1 MEQISIQDA
10 LQHAGRADAATR
22 YYKGRHARSAVK
34 QEQRQK
40 VADFILAHFA
50 DNPYAYLHCLSMPGE
65 GWTFENLL
73 LAAHPKSQFVGIE
86 RSATVFANSRRAI
99 PRGRFDRETE
109 FIGLEDREIAYGR
122 ARIPYSRVSANR
134 NGKPNKKGIPGGQG
148 KKLSRSNR
156 LLLCDMSAYLTMLVT
171 DYGATMD
178 EKKQFHDKFC
188 KRNAAWLDFCGPL
201 CASTEEAISSMHFA
215 LATKP
220 RVIPVAITL
229 MNCRDAYR
237 SAEQRVARITKIQPG
252 FRPVE
257 HWTYVG
263 GGGVSMLTVCGVFE
277 NLLAQTE

>member
-10 LQHAGRADAATR
+10 LQHAGRADVATR

-40 VADFILAHFA
+40 VADFILAHLS
-50 DNPYAYLHCLSMPGE
+50 PSPEQYVYCLSMPGE
-65 GWTFENLL
+65 GWAFENILM
-73 LAAHPKSQFVGIE
+73 AAHPRCQFVGIE

-99 PRGRFDRETE
+99 PRGRLDRANDFT
-109 FIGLEDREIAYGR
+109 GLEDREITYGR
-122 ARIPYSRVSANR
+122 ARISYSRVTASR
-134 NGKPNKKGIPGGQG
+134 RTKITKGGKVKHEGRL
-148 KKLSRSNR
+148 LSRSNR

-178 EKKQFHDKFC
+178 EKKQFHAKFC

-215 LATKP
+215 LSTSQ

-277 NLLAQTE
+277 NWPAQTE